1 MLASTWP
8 LFLALCLGGLNKAL
22 AGKASSS
29 KRKAAESESDD
40 WAHFALH
47 LHSSN
52 QLPGTEA
59 KRNIEKA
66 ASAGAK
72 GLKLRG
78 KKGKKN
84 AARTLKRAWPKTTW
98 PSLYSAQIPIKDKK
112 SSLTQKIWWTIHFN
126 CHMSGLGHIWWTPGF
141 WKEAS
146 LHKAARCT
154 EAEC

>member
-1 MLASTWP
+1 MLASTWL

-29 KRKAAESESDD
+29 KRKAAESEPDD

-112 SSLTQKIWWTIHFN
+112 SNAKKLVDYPFQLPH
-126 CHMSGLGHIWWTPGF
+126 SGLGHIWWTPGL

-154 EAEC
+154 GLC

>member
-1 MLASTWP
+1 MLASKW
-8 LFLALCLGGLNKAL
+8 LLLLALCIGGLNKAL

-29 KRKAAESESDD
+29 KRKASESDSEE

-66 ASAGAK
+66 TSAGAK

-84 AARTLKRAWPKTTW
+84 AARTLKRAWPKTT
-98 PSLYSAQIPIKDKK
+98 
-112 SSLTQKIWWTIHFN
+112 
-126 CHMSGLGHIWWTPGF
+126 
-141 WKEAS
+141 
-146 LHKAARCT
+146 
-154 EAEC
+154 